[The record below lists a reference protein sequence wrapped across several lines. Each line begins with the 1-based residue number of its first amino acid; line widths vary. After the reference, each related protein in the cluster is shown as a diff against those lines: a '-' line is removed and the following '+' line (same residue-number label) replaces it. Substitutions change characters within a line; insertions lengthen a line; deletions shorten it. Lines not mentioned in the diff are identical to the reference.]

1 MPCRPLRARPSLS
14 LSLSL
19 CPLLSH
25 PIHRQEIRWR
35 EFSDRLFR
43 NFGPGTLFF
52 SAACG
57 WSANSADRAKR
68 LGAGKGDPKQQ
79 RGRRFGQRIMPVY
92 NFKALPT
99 VPTASDLLDVVLSK
113 TQRSTPTVVR
123 GKWQIS
129 RIRQFYMV
137 RTCPP
142 GLSPFPAFTLPSFR
156 TVRRPPASPSP
167 SCATRP
173 NSLSLFSVLS
183 SFPFSREKSSTPSR
197 LFTTSSATSWTP
209 SRSLTISTPSTAT

>member
-1 MPCRPLRARPSLS
+1 MPCRPLRARASLS

-19 CPLLSH
+19 CPLLPTQS
-25 PIHRQEIRWR
+25 IAKRSAGGNSQID
-35 EFSDRLFR
+35 FSGILAGTR
-43 NFGPGTLFF
+43 FGGV
-52 SAACG
+52 SGGRAE
-57 WSANSADRAKR
+57 NSADRAKR